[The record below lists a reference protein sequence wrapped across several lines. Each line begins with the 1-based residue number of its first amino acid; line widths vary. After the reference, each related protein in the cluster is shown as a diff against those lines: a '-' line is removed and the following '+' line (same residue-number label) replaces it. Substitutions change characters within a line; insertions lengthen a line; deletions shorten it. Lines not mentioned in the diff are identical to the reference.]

1 MNLQRCYVVETY
13 PLTTVLGT
21 GALFS
26 SRWIPF
32 LPIVG
37 RGSSSGGLANKKNTV
52 PRRKGSKD
60 ARRQIKVR
68 LDSSRSATPSYRLT
82 ASRAVQ
88 HEHLHVAVRPC
99 RGESLATQPPSL
111 ASCWPSHTHTAALFF
126 KNTPPSSMRSLFS
139 RMFYIYM
146 HKKSWE

>member
-13 PLTTVLGT
+13 PLTTELGT

-52 PRRKGSKD
+52 PRRKGSRD

-68 LDSSRSATPSYRLT
+68 LDSSRSATPSYRLR

-111 ASCWPSHTHTAALFF
+111 ASCWPSHTHSGPVLQEHTPVFNEKSFL
-126 KNTPPSSMRSLFS
+126 KNVL
-139 RMFYIYM
+139 YI
-146 HKKSWE
+146 HA